1 MRRTEPPFDRY
12 PELAASILRD
22 HGPAALSLVAEE
34 HRQATIACD
43 AEGAAFWMW
52 VSARMKNGPITCAT
66 ACDHEQMPD

>member
-34 HRQATIACD
+34 HRQATIAGN
-43 AEGAAFWMW
+43 AEGAAFWGL
-52 VSARMKNGPITCAT
+52 VRARVNARKAL
-66 ACDHEQMPD
+66 Q

>member
-1 MRRTEPPFDRY
+1 MREIPFDRY
-12 PELAASILRD
+12 PVIAADLIRN

-34 HRQATIACD
+34 HRQATIGCD
-43 AEGAAFWMW
+43 AEGAAFWRL